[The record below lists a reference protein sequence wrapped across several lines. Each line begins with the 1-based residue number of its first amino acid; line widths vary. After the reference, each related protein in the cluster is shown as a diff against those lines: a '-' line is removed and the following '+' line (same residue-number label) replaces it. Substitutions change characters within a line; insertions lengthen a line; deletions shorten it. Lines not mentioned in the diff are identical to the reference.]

1 MKAKI
6 CFLISL
12 FVLGFFLPGKGQ
24 DTLNIQVTTAEGMP
38 LMEVIVMQLP
48 EYYLLGTTDQ
58 QGMFRILQ
66 EDVAENKEIRFRYLG
81 YSDYSLSS
89 NDLREGMQI
98 RLQEKMTVLP
108 ESVVNM
114 ESLPNLLTKSWK
126 RTGARYNGKKFYLR
140 YSALGDYAKVI
151 ESQGKIIHLRH
162 EHGLFLTSG
171 NNKCKSKWDLE
182 YYDNFIPI
190 CSARSYQLTS
200 SGKDTL
206 RYDCMY
212 GSPDMDRNYVAENT
226 CLFNIMRAIYLYA
239 PLMDDPR
246 HFEFHFVD
254 IDSSDYMLGFV
265 SRQEYWPQKNRM
277 FSKGTLKIDRESLR
291 MKSIEFESMD
301 LQYFLLVNM
310 TSRNPVQSPCLIKAK
325 AEFRYDPEGHA
336 YISQCY
342 SEIIWKKIE
351 NEDKRVWSGFNP
363 SRPHPSRNQLVE
375 KEYWAC
381 EKYKPVPENLRTK
394 PIAIQSNYASGASAP
409 YDSVYFSDHPNP
421 FATRENIQVLEQYM
435 PLEQQY
441 QNNSNRHYTDYDYR
455 IPKAK
460 KILFDLFLKQ

>member
-1 MKAKI
+1 MILLDGKNYSKKLKNELREEVDQLIEKVGIAPGLAIVLVAASSNLEGKWFVAGA
-6 CFLISL
+6 FLTI
-12 FVLGFFLPGKGQ
+12 GFFLLVDWGGDEKGYMFFAS
-24 DTLNIQVTTAEGMP
+24 I
-38 LMEVIVMQLP
+38 IK
-48 EYYLLGTTDQ
+48 YLASPKLLKKGATKNSID
-58 QGMFRILQ
+58 
-66 EDVAENKEIRFRYLG
+66 D
-81 YSDYSLSS
+81 
-89 NDLREGMQI
+89 
-98 RLQEKMTVLP
+98 VLP
-108 ESVVNM
+108 YVDIE
-114 ESLPNLLTKSWK
+114 E
-126 RTGARYNGKKFYLR
+126 GAYIKYRAGY
-140 YSALGDYAKVI
+140 YAKVI

-441 QNNSNRHYTDYDYR
+441 KNNSNRYYTDYDYR